1 MSAPTSAA
9 GDASPPEGY
18 YPDPSIPGYVRYW
31 SGTGWVAGTSR
42 PAPADG
48 APLTPPPGYPRPAPA
63 PAPQA
68 TAPEET
74 GPLFFDGPQGED
86 GPRQFGPESQGQH
99 VASAVPHDGFG
110 PAPIWGVD
118 VGARSGY
125 GADAEPH
132 VSWGSTP
139 QPYPHQAP
147 DEDRTPERRVPRP
160 AESRESVREQ
170 DRPPLEP
177 VRPQIPDTRH
187 RPEGTVALH
196 RPAGPVEPVRPAG
209 RAAGQPAA
217 ERPAPRRTEEAAA
230 LPPGPPAPR
239 AVTGGT
245 SRGEGTMSLRAAEQH
260 RADPPPVHPQPV
272 HPQPVHSQPVPPQ
285 PVAPRT
291 VAPRPVEP
299 AHRQP
304 PPAAPSPA
312 PAPAPSPA
320 PAPGPSWVQQVS
332 ALAGPERAGAGGQAG
347 QDGGE
352 RVVPWKPVTTDPF
365 VAAAQARAAARPAS
379 PGRRLLARIFD
390 GVLLGL
396 LTGAAVLPLAGRAVD
411 HVRAKVDAARQSGRT
426 VEVWLLDSTTGAYLG
441 AAIGVLLVLGL
452 LYDVWPT
459 AKWGRTLGKKLF
471 GLQVRDIEE
480 HEPPTF
486 GAALRRWLV
495 FSVPG
500 LLLVGVIGVVWG
512 LFDRPWRQCWH
523 DKAAHTFVAR

>member
-217 ERPAPRRTEEAAA
+217 AERPAPRRTEEAAA

-272 HPQPVHSQPVPPQ
+272 HPQPVPPQ

-304 PPAAPSPA
+304 PPAAAVPA
-312 PAPAPSPA
+312 PAPTPSPA